1 MKKSIHGRP
10 WLAVAVCLA
19 LAGCA
24 GVKPVPYSGL
34 ASSPQLSPD
43 THNSRVPYR
52 YDTPVHWRSYRKIML
67 EPVAVYQGV
76 DNQFGA
82 MSNEDRNALASYM
95 QSTFAQKLSTRFEL
109 VNEPGPGTLQVK
121 LTLTGAKTT
130 KAVLGTVTKFD
141 IGGGLYNS
149 VQAIRGKEGAM
160 NGSVIYSVEIYDA
173 LSRQLL
179 SAYITKQY
187 PNAMNVGASFG
198 ALKAARVGIDKGADA
213 LVEQLSSDATPVDG
227 ITRSR

>member
-1 MKKSIHGRP
+1 MKKSINGRP
-10 WLAVAVCLA
+10 LLAAAVCVA
-19 LAGCA
+19 MAGCA
-24 GVKPVPYSGL
+24 SVKPVPYSGI
-34 ASSPQLSPD
+34 ASSSHLSPD
-43 THNSRVPYR
+43 SHNSRVPYR
-52 YDTPVHWRSYRKIML
+52 YDAQVNWSSYQKIML
-67 EPVAVYQGV
+67 EPVTVYQGV
-76 DNQFGA
+76 DNQFGS
-82 MSNEDRNALASYM
+82 MRDEDKSALASYM
-95 QSTFAQKLSTRFEL
+95 QGKFAEKLGTRFAL
-109 VNEPGPGTLQVK
+109 VNEAGPGTLQIR

-130 KAVLGTVTKFD
+130 TAFLGTFTKFD

-213 LVEQLSSDATPVDG
+213 LVEQLGNEVTPMDG

>member
-1 MKKSIHGRP
+1 MKKSIHSRP
-10 WLAVAVCLA
+10 WLAVAVCMA

-24 GVKPVPYSGL
+24 TVKPVPYSGI
-34 ASSPQLSPD
+34 ASSSYLSPD
-43 THNSRVPYR
+43 SHNSRVPYR
-52 YDTPVHWRSYRKIML
+52 YDTPANWRSYTKIIL
-67 EPVAVYQGV
+67 DPVTVYQGA
-76 DNQFGA
+76 DNQFGT
-82 MSNEDRNALASYM
+82 MRDEDRNALASYM
-95 QSTFAQKLSTRFEL
+95 QSKFTEKLGSRFQL

-130 KAVLGTVTKFD
+130 TPVLGTFTKFD
-141 IGGGLYNS
+141 IGGGMYNS

-187 PNAMNVGASFG
+187 PNAMNIGASFG
-198 ALKAARVGIDKGADA
+198 ALKAARVGIDKGANA
-213 LVEQLSSDATPVDG
+213 LVEQLSSDVTPMDG
-227 ITRSR
+227 ITRSH

>member
-1 MKKSIHGRP
+1 M
-10 WLAVAVCLA
+10 
-19 LAGCA
+19 
-24 GVKPVPYSGL
+24 KPVPYSGI
-34 ASSPQLSPD
+34 ASASYLSPD

-52 YDTPVHWRSYRKIML
+52 YDTPANWRSYTKIIL
-67 EPVAVYQGV
+67 DPVTVYQGA
-76 DNQFGA
+76 DNQFGT
-82 MSNEDRNALASYM
+82 MRDDDRNALASYM
-95 QSTFAQKLSTRFEL
+95 QSTFTEKLGTRFQL

-130 KAVLGTVTKFD
+130 TPVLGTFTKFD
-141 IGGGLYNS
+141 IGGGMYNS
-149 VQAIRGKEGAM
+149 VQAIRGKEGMM

-198 ALKAARVGIDKGADA
+198 ALKAARVGIDKGANA
-213 LVEQLSSDATPVDG
+213 LVEQLSSDATPMDG
-227 ITRSR
+227 ITSH

>member
-1 MKKSIHGRP
+1 MTKSIHGRLL
-10 WLAVAVCLA
+10 LAAAVCVA
-19 LAGCA
+19 LASCA
-24 GVKPVPYSGL
+24 SVKPVPYTGI
-34 ASSPQLSPD
+34 ASSSYMSPNP
-43 THNSRVPYR
+43 HSSRVPYR
-52 YDTPVHWRSYRKIML
+52 YDTPVSWRSYRKIII
-67 EPVAVYQGV
+67 EPVAVYHGV
-76 DNQFGA
+76 DSQFGN
-82 MSNEDRNALASYM
+82 MSEENKDALASYM
-95 QSTFAQKLSTRFEL
+95 QSKFAEKLGTRFEL

-121 LTLTGAKTT
+121 LTLPGATPTT
-130 KAVLGTVTKFD
+130 PVLGTFTKFD
-141 IGGGLYNS
+141 IGGGMYNG

-213 LVEQLSSDATPVDG
+213 LVEQLSSETTPMDG
-227 ITRSR
+227 ITRSH

>member
-1 MKKSIHGRP
+1 MNKSTHGRP
-10 WLAVAVCLA
+10 LLAAAVCVA
-19 LAGCA
+19 FAGCA
-24 GVKPVPYSGL
+24 SVKPVPYSGI
-34 ASSPQLSPD
+34 ASSSYLSPD
-43 THNSRVPYR
+43 SHNSRVPYR
-52 YDTPVHWRSYRKIML
+52 YDTPVNWRSYKKIML
-67 EPVAVYQGV
+67 APVTVYQGA
-76 DNQFGA
+76 DNQFGT
-82 MSNEDRNALASYM
+82 MREEDKNALASYM
-95 QSTFAQKLSTRFEL
+95 QSKFAEKLGTRFEL

-130 KAVLGTVTKFD
+130 TPVLGTFTKFD
-141 IGGGLYNS
+141 IGGGMYNS

-179 SAYITKQY
+179 SAYVTKQY

-213 LVEQLSSDATPVDG
+213 LVDQLSSDATPMDG